1 MILFLK
7 DNHVKK
13 DKKIGRKMA
22 EEEKEH
28 MQRCARGIYA
38 EKLKK
43 AGFISYNSDDLSWY
57 RVINNEILN
66 TVYLFSSLNMFS
78 ITPLR
83 MEVGYGM
90 HPLFIPAPIPQ
101 KIIFFDYW
109 EDEVMQV
116 VYPHCRREVY
126 DQITRVT
133 CYDTPGRGAEFLDD
147 EIFPAF
153 AQASTEDEV
162 YRIHAKNYLI
172 NNEKHYSNGGK
183 KQIYG
188 SDSLIDEA
196 IYFNDNEM
204 QRMLLEQ
211 VRDQY
216 ISLKEGRMTSNRKK
230 RLEWK
235 RAQLEALQDGKK
247 HEILQILET
256 RKIRF
261 ANELNRKLNII
272 I

>member
-1 MILFLK
+1 MKENI
-7 DNHVKK
+7 
-13 DKKIGRKMA
+13 KIGHKI

-43 AGFISYNSDDLSWY
+43 AGFISYNGDYLSWY
-57 RVINNEILN
+57 KVINNEILN
-66 TVYLFSSLNMFS
+66 TVYIFSSLNMFS

-172 NNEKHYSNGGK
+172 NNENHYSNGGK

-188 SDSLIDEA
+188 SD
-196 IYFNDNEM
+196 
-204 QRMLLEQ
+204 
-211 VRDQY
+211 
-216 ISLKEGRMTSNRKK
+216 
-230 RLEWK
+230 
-235 RAQLEALQDGKK
+235 
-247 HEILQILET
+247 
-256 RKIRF
+256 
-261 ANELNRKLNII
+261 
-272 I
+272 